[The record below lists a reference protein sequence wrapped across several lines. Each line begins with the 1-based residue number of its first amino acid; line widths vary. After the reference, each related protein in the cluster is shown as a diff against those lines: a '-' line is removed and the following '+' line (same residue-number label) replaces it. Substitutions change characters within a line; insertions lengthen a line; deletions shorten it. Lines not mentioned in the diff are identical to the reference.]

1 MRHYIKVGDGP
12 NPEIGFQVVVDYIAM
27 NEQGLI
33 FDNSLEKGKPND
45 IRITGDATSALVIA
59 GLDEG
64 ILTMKSGGIRR
75 LYIPVRRCKLD
86 PNLKAT
92 RFQNLILKRMTVLS
106 T

>member
-59 GLDEG
+59 GLDE
-64 ILTMKSGGIRR
+64 
-75 LYIPVRRCKLD
+75 VRRCKLD
-86 PNLKAT
+86 PGLKAPG
-92 RFQNLILKRMTVLS
+92 FKGSN
-106 T
+106 